1 MIDCRERYWKFSQSH
16 LKKNIRVSIKRGKG
30 KTSKSRRKKF
40 EESKLDIYVWQ
51 TLQEMLIES
60 TAISFYNQSCQF
72 LCKHRESVLEQIC
85 TRNLHKITAN
95 LTLSFQSSN
104 LMVLC
109 GSSFPNESCFL
120 MKDCFER
127 VHDFFNSMWFLV
139 SKLIVWLLG
148 IDIFMKCNFSRFT
161 DESFSAAIFKDN
173 FDSEF
178 QH

>member
-1 MIDCRERYWKFSQSH
+1 MMMIYISQPEILTHPSSIFSRGIFDWLQRKILEVFPKSFF
-16 LKKNIRVSIKRGKG
+16 KKIRVSIKRGKG

-72 LCKHRESVLEQIC
+72 LCKHKESALEQIC

-120 MKDCFER
+120 MKDCFVR
-127 VHDFFNSMWFLV
+127 VHDFFNSM
-139 SKLIVWLLG
+139 
-148 IDIFMKCNFSRFT
+148 
-161 DESFSAAIFKDN
+161 
-173 FDSEF
+173 
-178 QH
+178 

>member
-1 MIDCRERYWKFSQSH
+1 
-16 LKKNIRVSIKRGKG
+16 
-30 KTSKSRRKKF
+30 
-40 EESKLDIYVWQ
+40 
-51 TLQEMLIES
+51 MLIES
-60 TAISFYNQSCQF
+60 TAISIYNQSCQF

-120 MKDCFER
+120 MKDCFVR

-178 QH
+178 QHWLHRSFETELTSDPRFNCRVSKNNRLGKYIYNF

>member
-1 MIDCRERYWKFSQSH
+1 MFDKHCKKCWLNRLQSASTIKVANFCANIGKASLSKFVQG
-16 LKKNIRVSIKRGKG
+16 IYM
-30 KTSKSRRKKF
+30 KS
-40 EESKLDIYVWQ
+40 
-51 TLQEMLIES
+51 
-60 TAISFYNQSCQF
+60 
-72 LCKHRESVLEQIC
+72 
-85 TRNLHKITAN
+85 
-95 LTLSFQSSN
+95 TLSFQSSN

-120 MKDCFER
+120 MKDCFVR

-161 DESFSAAIFKDN
+161 DESFSDAIFKDN

-178 QH
+178 QHWLHRSFETEHTSDPRFNCRVSKRNWLGKYIFANF